1 MVASL
6 LVIRGFSGRQLEE
19 VGRGSADATDQPSP
33 ARGTAPRS
41 VILRM
46 PGRPPAPPFS
56 RSADA
61 QPTSSDLEN
70 AGPFARTALLKI
82 GERPADLKRS

>member
-33 ARGTAPRS
+33 ARGTAPA
-41 VILRM
+41 I
-46 PGRPPAPPFS
+46 G
-56 RSADA
+56 
-61 QPTSSDLEN
+61 DLEN
-70 AGPFARTALLKI
+70 AGPSARTALLKI
-82 GERPADLKRS
+82 GGRPADLKRS